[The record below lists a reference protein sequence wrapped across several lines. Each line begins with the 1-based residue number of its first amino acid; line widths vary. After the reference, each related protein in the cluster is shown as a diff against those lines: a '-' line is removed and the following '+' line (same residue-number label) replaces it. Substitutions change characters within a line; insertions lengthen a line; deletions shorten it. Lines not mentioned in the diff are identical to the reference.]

1 MSLMNDEIINRILS
15 CLTECK
21 EILAGRVESV
31 DSTIEL
37 AIDRLSQ
44 PMQLAIIGRL
54 SSSKSTLVN
63 ALLGDSSIAKTDK
76 SEETYNVS
84 WIKYGEIEDE
94 LTIVLKN
101 NTKFRVPKSQL
112 LDWTSRHGQASLK
125 DLVGHIEISV
135 NNEFLKSVNII
146 DTPGLD
152 SAYGV
157 DSQNTIRF
165 LSEVKPDAVIMLF
178 TKSINAET
186 LDILTD
192 FQNNFCSD
200 SFGISPMNAIGVM
213 GKVDEMWKVME
224 SSKSPISRGSYVID
238 SLKSSNP
245 GLNKTFQNIFPVS
258 ALLGLGSRTLTEND
272 VTHLKRLVDL
282 TDRERI
288 ETFANINFFLKEKQN
303 IPLSGTVREILL
315 NKLGLFGI
323 YSAVEYLKH
332 NSLCSIQDLKFH
344 LERESGLD
352 KLLSAV
358 VMHFGKRAAII
369 KTRNSIT
376 TVLSAISCSKSNES
390 NPDVLQALDRISDSL
405 LSTLLSV
412 REYELWDTLSKI
424 YENKL
429 HVSDLDAISD
439 LKYLSGES
447 GYSAKCKL
455 GVTANV
461 TPEELIEIADSKSR
475 LWAGKYTMARM
486 RNRRD
491 TSALYRLLADA
502 YHDLSISIK
511 DAMNKINSAHST
523 IKTYN
528 NFLYDDGSVSY

>member
-1 MSLMNDEIINRILS
+1 MNDGIINSIRS
-15 CLTECK
+15 CLNECRA
-21 EILAGRVESV
+21 ILDGRVISV
-31 DSTIEL
+31 DR
-37 AIDRLSQ
+37 AIAMALERLSH

-63 ALLGDSSIAKTDK
+63 ALLGDPDIAKTDK

-84 WIKYGEIEDE
+84 WIKYGEAEDE

-101 NTKFRVPKSQL
+101 NTKLRVPKSQL
-112 LDWTSRHGQASLK
+112 LDWTSRHGNATLK
-125 DLVGHIEISV
+125 DQVSHIEISV

-165 LSEVKPDAVIMLF
+165 LSEVKPDAVLMLF

-186 LDILTD
+186 LGILTE

-213 GKVDEMWKVME
+213 GKVDEMWKITDFT
-224 SSKSPISRGSYVID
+224 KSPLSRGVYVID

-258 ALLGLGSRTLTEND
+258 ALLGLGSKTLTDTDITNLRTL
-272 VTHLKRLVDL
+272 KDL
-282 TDRERI
+282 SDKEKI
-288 ETFANINFFLKEKQN
+288 ETFANVNFFLKEKPD
-303 IPLSGTVREILL
+303 ISLSRSTRQLL
-315 NKLGLFGI
+315 LDKLGLYGV
-323 YSAVEYLKH
+323 YTAVDFIKQ
-332 NSLCSIQDLKFH
+332 NSSCTLQDLKSH
-344 LERESGLD
+344 LEQESGLD
-352 KLLSAV
+352 RLLAAV
-358 VMHFGKRAAII
+358 IMHFGKRATII

-376 TVLSAISCSKSNES
+376 TVLSAIKRSKSCES
-390 NPDVLQALDRISDSL
+390 DNNILQLLDRISDNL
-405 LSTLLSV
+405 TATLLSI

-429 HVSDLDAISD
+429 VINDDEAISD
-439 LKYLSGES
+439 LKKLSGEF
-447 GYSAKCKL
+447 GYSAICKL
-455 GVTANV
+455 GVSDNLS
-461 TPEELIEIADSKSR
+461 PDELIHICDEKKR
-475 LWAGKYTMARM
+475 LWAGKYTIARM

-491 TSALYRLLADA
+491 ASTLYRLLSDAYQDLGQSIKEAVCKIADA
-502 YHDLSISIK
+502 K
-511 DAMNKINSAHST
+511 SAIT
-523 IKTYN
+523 TYN
-528 NFLYDDGSVSY
+528 HFLYDES

>member
-1 MSLMNDEIINRILS
+1 MNDEIINRILS
-15 CLTECK
+15 CLKECRT
-21 EILAGRVESV
+21 ILGGRVKSV
-31 DSTIEL
+31 DNAIAL
-37 AIDRLSQ
+37 AEDRLAQ

-63 ALLGDSSIAKTDK
+63 ALLGDAGIAKTDK

-94 LTIVLKN
+94 ITIVLKN
-101 NTKFRVPKSQL
+101 NTKLRVPKSQL
-112 LDWTSRHGQASLK
+112 LDWTSRHGQAALR
-125 DLVGHIEISV
+125 DQVGHIEISV

-152 SAYGV
+152 SVYGV
-157 DSQNTIRF
+157 DSLNTIRF
-165 LSEVKPDAVIMLF
+165 LSEVKPDAVVMLF
-178 TKSINAET
+178 TKSINVET
-186 LDILTD
+186 LDILNE

-213 GKVDEMWKVME
+213 GKVDEMWKILDA
-224 SSKSPISRGSYVID
+224 SKSPISRGSYVID
-238 SLKSSNP
+238 SLKSSHP
-245 GLNKTFQNIFPVS
+245 GLEKTFQNIYPVS
-258 ALLGLGSRTLTEND
+258 ALLGLGSRTLTESD
-272 VTHLKRLVDL
+272 VVHLRSLVNL
-282 TDRERI
+282 TDKERI
-288 ETFANINFFLKEKQN
+288 ETFANVNFFLKEKSN
-303 IPLSGTVREILL
+303 IPLSGMMRQVLL
-315 NKLGLFGI
+315 DKLGLFGI
-323 YSAVEYLKH
+323 YSAVEYIKE
-332 NSLCSIQDLKFH
+332 NRSCSIQDVKSH
-344 LERESGLD
+344 LESESGLD
-352 KLLSAV
+352 KLLAAV
-358 VMHFGKRAAII
+358 IMHFGKRAAII

-376 TVLSAISCSKSNES
+376 TVLSAITRSKSNES
-390 NPDVLQALDRISDSL
+390 NDNILQMLDGISDSL

-429 HVSDLDAISD
+429 HINDQDAITD

-455 GVTANV
+455 GVTDNV
-461 TPEELIEIADSKSR
+461 TPEELIDIADSKDR
-475 LWAGKYTMARM
+475 LWRGKYTMARM

-511 DAMNKINSAHST
+511 DAMNKISYAQST

-528 NFLYDDGSVSY
+528 HFLYDDGTVSY

>member
-1 MSLMNDEIINRILS
+1 MNDEIINRILT
-15 CLTECK
+15 CLTECRA
-21 EILAGRVESV
+21 ILEGRVGSV
-31 DSTIEL
+31 DHAIAL
-37 AIDRLSQ
+37 ALERLSQ

-63 ALLGDSSIAKTDK
+63 ALLGDPNIAKTDK

-84 WIKYGEIEDE
+84 WIKYGRNEDE

-101 NTKFRVPKSQL
+101 NTKLHVPKTQL
-112 LDWTSRHGQASLK
+112 LDWTSRHGQSTLK
-125 DLVGHIEISV
+125 DQFGHIEISV

-165 LSEVKPDAVIMLF
+165 LSEVKPDAVVMLF
-178 TKSINAET
+178 TKSINVET
-186 LDILTD
+186 MDILTE

-213 GKVDEMWKVME
+213 GKVDEMWKILD
-224 SSKSPISRGSYVID
+224 SSKSPISRGSYVIE

-245 GLNKTFQNIFPVS
+245 GLNRTFQNIFPVS

-272 VTHLKRLVDL
+272 VQALRTL
-282 TDRERI
+282 TNLSDKERI
-288 ETFANINFFLKEKQN
+288 ETFANVNFFLKEKSN
-303 IPLSGTVREILL
+303 NPLSEMTRQVLL
-315 NKLGLFGI
+315 NKLGLFGV
-323 YSAVEYLKH
+323 YSAVEYLKQ
-332 NSLCSIQDLKFH
+332 NCLCALQDIKSH
-344 LERESGLD
+344 LEHESGLD
-352 KLLSAV
+352 KLLNAIIL
-358 VMHFGKRAAII
+358 HFGKRAAII

-376 TVLSAISCSKSNES
+376 TVLSAISRSKANES
-390 NPDVLQALDRISDSL
+390 DSNILQVLDQISESL
-405 LSTLLSV
+405 TSTLLSV

-424 YENKL
+424 YENKI
-429 HVSDLDAISD
+429 AINDGAAIND
-439 LKYLSGES
+439 LKYLAGEY
-447 GYSAKCKL
+447 GYSVKCKL
-455 GVTANV
+455 GVSANV
-461 TPEELIEIADSKSR
+461 SADELIDMANTKNR
-475 LWAGKYTMARM
+475 LWASKYTIARM

-502 YHDLSISIK
+502 YQDLSKSVK
-511 DAMNKINSAHST
+511 DAVCKIENAQST

-528 NFLYDDGSVSY
+528 HFLYDESTISY